1 MEEKSQ
7 QGIANSRVPVRPRSL
22 VAFWFLGLC
31 NNYGYVVMLAAAID
45 ILSTN
50 FHYTDGDTSSNSS
63 SNATYVRQCT
73 HMSTGAIL
81 LADIIPSLTI
91 KLISP
96 FFPLFIHFRM
106 ALIVILSAA
115 GYILVAEAP
124 TVAVAI
130 AGVVCTALSSGL
142 GEASLLSYMAFYKNK
157 HIIST
162 WSSGTGA
169 AGFFGSFTYAI
180 LTKILGSHKITLYV
194 LLTVPA
200 VMGMSF
206 WFLLEPPK
214 RSDGNSNGSN
224 KGNGTTGDLS
234 KVSSS
239 RSSEIDSEVAPIIG
253 KSTSL
258 SYKFSLIPSLFK
270 YMIPLFLVYLFEY
283 FINQGLFE
291 LITFDISWL
300 THAEQYKW
308 YQVDYQVGVFISRS
322 SINLIQINKTWI
334 LALCQFISVI
344 FFATEAI
351 FTYLPSIYIVFLAV
365 LCEGFFGGAAYVN
378 TFNRIN
384 QEVPDDRR
392 EFSMGMTS
400 LADAVGISLA
410 GFLAIPA
417 HDAICNLPPYK

>member
-1 MEEKSQ
+1 
-7 QGIANSRVPVRPRSL
+7 
-22 VAFWFLGLC
+22 
-31 NNYGYVVMLAAAID
+31 
-45 ILSTN
+45 
-50 FHYTDGDTSSNSS
+50 
-63 SNATYVRQCT
+63 
-73 HMSTGAIL
+73 
-81 LADIIPSLTI
+81 
-91 KLISP
+91 
-96 FFPLFIHFRM
+96 M

-308 YQVDYQVGVFISRS
+308 YQVDYQYYVRKKKLHAWDSCSGKESLPHPLFVKEIDVNSTGRFSETEGRFSVYLGVTIHFERMAHKRQHSNQNSLQERARQFR
-322 SINLIQINKTWI
+322 NYLLEI
-334 LALCQFISVI
+334 L
-344 FFATEAI
+344 T
-351 FTYLPSIYIVFLAV
+351 
-365 LCEGFFGGAAYVN
+365 N
-378 TFNRIN
+378 
-384 QEVPDDRR
+384 
-392 EFSMGMTS
+392 
-400 LADAVGISLA
+400 
-410 GFLAIPA
+410 
-417 HDAICNLPPYK
+417 